1 MDVPDTQFLL
11 EYVRPD
17 FLMYRIIA
25 RSLVQWDNVQPTH
38 QWLTSQIPIFLQT
51 KQMKDPLSDVIMTSH
66 LAAMSV
72 QDTTDTDTPTTESH
86 NNTNNANNDNN
97 NNNNNNDN
105 NDEDDPMAGVDT
117 NANNISHDPV
127 NQDHHRG
134 EEDSPSIRQA
144 YIHILAGASFS
155 LGLRF
160 AGTGNTNACSV
171 VTDTLWKIQ
180 KIASPENKSILDMC
194 LCSCVVSLGMIMAGT
209 CDNATLITLKRVRFW
224 NKCDEH
230 ARYGTHMAIAAS
242 IGLLFLGGGTC
253 TLGRSK
259 TDIAAL
265 LLAFFPRYPIS
276 TTDNQ
281 YHLQALRHCYALAV
295 KTNQINAIDIHINT
309 TPRPIISLPIQV
321 RHEKKRIIK
330 NYIIM
335 KRDDWL

>member
-1 MDVPDTQFLL
+1 MPDTQFLL

-25 RSLVQWDNVQPTH
+25 RSLVQWDNIQPTH
-38 QWLTSQIPIFLQT
+38 EWLTSQIPIFLQT
-51 KQMKDPLSDVIMTSH
+51 KQMKEPLSDVIMTSH

-72 QDTTDTDTPTTESH
+72 QDTTNTDTPTAGEH
-86 NNTNNANNDNN
+86 NNTNNANNNN
-97 NNNNNNDN
+97 NE
-105 NDEDDPMAGVDT
+105 NDEEDDFMAGVAM
-117 NANNISHDPV
+117 NANKSNDRI
-127 NQDHHRG
+127 NQHHPHG
-134 EEDSPSIRQA
+134 ADDSPSIRQA

-180 KIASPENKSILDMC
+180 KIATPENKSILDMC

-224 NKCDEH
+224 NKCDEN

-281 YHLQALRHCYALAV
+281 YHLQALRHFYALAV
-295 KTNQINAIDIHINT
+295 QTNQINAIDIHTYT
-309 TPRPIISLPIQV
+309 TSQPFVSIPIQV
-321 RHEKKRIIK
+321 RHGKI
-330 NYIIM
+330 
-335 KRDDWL
+335 